1 MGKPKN
7 ASVTTTVT
15 LSLSEQS
22 VLLLRQLALRGIY
35 GKNEADVATRLV
47 DTALKEYVKP
57 PLFTLPL
64 RKGNKRSMP
73 RLEQELLQA
82 KAKRTVKKA

>member
-7 ASVTTTVT
+7 ASVTATVT

-47 DTALKEYVKP
+47 DAALKEYVKP

-64 RKGNKRSMP
+64 RKENKRSTP
-73 RLEQELLQA
+73 RLKQGRLQV
-82 KAKRTVKKA
+82 KAKGTGKKA